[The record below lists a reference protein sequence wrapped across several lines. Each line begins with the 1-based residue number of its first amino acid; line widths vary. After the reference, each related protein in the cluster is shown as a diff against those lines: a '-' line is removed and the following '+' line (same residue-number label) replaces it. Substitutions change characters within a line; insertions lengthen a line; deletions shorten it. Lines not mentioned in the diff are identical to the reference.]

1 MREKRFQNKTTDW
14 TAYYSKPK
22 SGFSTFTQKF
32 TLYKILYYIE
42 KYIHASADIMELG
55 GGNSCF
61 AESLMKLCKISVKS
75 YSIIDNCEVAVAK
88 FRQMNIPGDA
98 YLADVT
104 SKESMER
111 IEKRY
116 DVVYSIGLI
125 EHFRGKDIDQII
137 KAHFSLCKENGMV
150 LISVPTPTLQY
161 RFVRS
166 LMEKMGVWGFPD
178 EKPIKFDEIKDC
190 FHEADIVDKTINYK
204 LPLTQLMIVA
214 KKNIL

>member
-1 MREKRFQNKTTDW
+1 MGEKRDQTKVTDW

-32 TLYKILYYIE
+32 TLQKLLYYIE
-42 KYIHASADIMELG
+42 KYISNSADIMEFG

-61 AESLMKLCKISVKS
+61 AESLIKLCKIPVKS
-75 YSIIDNCEVAVAK
+75 YSIIDNCEVAVDK
-88 FRQMNIPGDA
+88 FKQMNLPGEA
-98 YLADVT
+98 YLSDIT
-104 SKESMER
+104 SKESIEA

-125 EHFRGKDIDQII
+125 EHFRGKDIEQII

-150 LISVPTPTLQY
+150 LISVPTPTFQY
-161 RFVRS
+161 RVVRS
-166 LMEKMGVWGFPD
+166 LMEKIGAWGFPD
-178 EKPIKFDEIKDC
+178 EKPIKFEEIKEC
-190 FHEADIVDKTINYK
+190 FSGVNIVDKTINYK

-214 KKNIL
+214 KK